1 MYRLSKFSVIDS
13 VVELSLFLS
22 CVLLF
27 IRRIPRRI
35 SLHVTMVWY
44 LYLVKGVLSRFCSFL
59 DKGVGCELPEKLMVE
74 IGVHCNGVM
83 EHWSMVLGYKMAM
96 EDLDITRCG

>member
-1 MYRLSKFSVIDS
+1 MLLSVLCPFVR
-13 VVELSLFLS
+13 LSLFCGCLS
-22 CVLLF
+22 VEF
-27 IRRIPRRI
+27 P
-35 SLHVTMVWY
+35 LHVTMVWY

-83 EHWSMVLGYKMAM
+83 KHWSKEVENEY
-96 EDLDITRCG
+96 EDEGAGKGQVIPVY